1 MIELRCPTVADT
13 LAAAGR
19 LASLL
24 RPGDVVVLSGQLGA
38 GKTAFTGGLAAGLGV
53 EEPVVSPSFI
63 LLREYRSGFL
73 PLYHAD
79 AYRLGT
85 INEFDDLDTVGYAED
100 GVLVIEWGDAVAGAL
115 PGDHLLV
122 EFEVADDDCR
132 AIRLKP
138 AGDWLNRPLE
148 DVI

>member
-1 MIELRCPTVADT
+1 
-13 LAAAGR
+13 
-19 LASLL
+19 
-24 RPGDVVVLSGQLGA
+24 LGA

-63 LLREYRSGFL
+63 LLREYRSGFV

-85 INEFDDLDTVGYAED
+85 INEFDDLDTIRYAED

-115 PGDHLLV
+115 PADHLVV
-122 EFEVADDDCR
+122 EFEVADDECR
-132 AIRLKP
+132 TIRLKP
-138 AGDWLNRPLE
+138 AGDWSDRPLE